1 MSSKTHN
8 KKRNVILMYEF
19 LVRAISKSL
28 LQNDKRT
35 QAIAL
40 KILKNNFRPGTE
52 LYKEFRIAN
61 ALYKTTVS
69 NASVASSILAE
80 AKVVIKSL
88 DESKL
93 DKEKSILIRE
103 VNYGFKDE
111 SFYDQPL
118 GDYKVFATIQTLF
131 NEWKHISD
139 LTRLA
144 EFEDKINTWLIT
156 PKDKIQE
163 SHCTDLDNGSIRLAT
178 KIMTQKLNEKYST
191 LNESQKNIIKLYVLS
206 ESNID
211 VVRQHLNTIKQ
222 ELLTT
227 LTENVIKDDQRL
239 SSIKQIVL
247 DESLSE
253 INDDTVSRFMMY
265 SQLIDEMKKGE

>member
-1 MSSKTHN
+1 M
-8 KKRNVILMYEF
+8 
-19 LVRAISKSL
+19 
-28 LQNDKRT
+28 
-35 QAIAL
+35 
-40 KILKNNFRPGTE
+40 
-52 LYKEFRIAN
+52 
-61 ALYKTTVS
+61 
-69 NASVASSILAE
+69 
-80 AKVVIKSL
+80 
-88 DESKL
+88 
-93 DKEKSILIRE
+93 
-103 VNYGFKDE
+103 
-111 SFYDQPL
+111 
-118 GDYKVFATIQTLF
+118 
-131 NEWKHISD
+131 
-139 LTRLA
+139 
-144 EFEDKINTWLIT
+144 
-156 PKDKIQE
+156 
-163 SHCTDLDNGSIRLAT
+163 
-178 KIMTQKLNEKYST
+178 IMTQKLNEKYST